1 MHFAAHVRALQS
13 RFPALVDAKAN
24 VQRFVRRT
32 LRVPFEADFALLAR
46 WRPELGEVFLDVGA
60 NRGQSI
66 DAIRLY
72 HPDAP
77 IHAFEPNPHLATAL
91 ANRFSADAG
100 LTVYE
105 CGLADSDEVFTLH
118 MPVYRGFVYDGL
130 ASFDREECRSWLNAE
145 TVAAFNPSKLEIVS
159 WEAKAMPL
167 DTLNLPVG
175 FLKLDVQGFEAA
187 VLRGG
192 RRTLEQREPLVLLE
206 NNDPADAFLTEELG
220 WRRASFDGER
230 LVLDQHGDLNT
241 FYVGP
246 ARQASLREAGLLD
259 DPNAGNA

>member
-1 MHFAAHVRALQS
+1 MHIAAHIRALQS
-13 RFPALVDAKAN
+13 RFPALVDAKAQ
-24 VQRFVRRT
+24 VQRIMRRT
-32 LRVPFEADFALLAR
+32 LRVPFEADFAVLGR
-46 WRPELGEVFLDVGA
+46 WRPEPGEVFLDVGA

-77 IHAFEPNPHLATAL
+77 IHAFEPNPHLAAAL
-91 ANRFSADAG
+91 ARRFADNAS

-105 CGLADSDEVFTLH
+105 CGLAHRDEVFTLH

-145 TVAAFNPSKLEIVS
+145 TVAAFDPSKLEIVS
-159 WEAKAMPL
+159 WEARATPL
-167 DTLNLPVG
+167 DDLDLAVG
-175 FLKLDVQGFEAA
+175 FLKLDVQGFESA

-206 NNDPADAFLTEELG
+206 NNDAADAFLTEELH

-230 LVLDQHGDLNT
+230 LMLDQHGDLNT

-246 ARQASLREAGLLD
+246 ARQASLIEAGLLGGLA
-259 DPNAGNA
+259 PGRA